1 VEKVRLAVDAMGGDH
16 APVQIIKGVEKA
28 IKAFSDLEITLIGN
42 EAEIRKTLQLEDR
55 IQILHTEEVIH
66 SDEDPARAF
75 RRKKDASMVLA
86 AKEVKEGRADACL
99 SAGSTGAYLATA
111 LFVIGRIGGIIR
123 PALAPMLPTMNGDGF
138 VLMDVGANAEAKPEY
153 LLQFALMGS
162 IYAEKVRG
170 IKNPRVALL
179 NIGTEDNKG
188 NDLTKEAFDLLSQA
202 DLNFIG
208 NVESRYLL
216 EGVADVVVTDGFT
229 GNMVLK
235 TIEGTASSLMK
246 MIKELMTSNFQSKM
260 GALLLKSKMMELK
273 QLMDYK
279 EYGGAALF
287 GVKAPV
293 IKAHGSS
300 DAFAFYNAIR
310 QARSMVQSDL
320 ATEISKKL
328 SE

>member
-1 VEKVRLAVDAMGGDH
+1 MRLAVDAMGGDH